1 MATLRSLRLKER
13 CGKGDKRRRDN
24 TDCKTAGPQDIMTIM
39 EELVFAFPTDHLWK
53 LITYKEKGLI
63 RGNREVLKKI
73 IQNGLFLKRSE
84 LEEDPSFKQII
95 PYAIISNKE
104 PERGGVRQRQSFY
117 LFRRTSGQT
126 EKRLHNKFS
135 LGVGGHMNPN
145 DSMESREQYLIDELK
160 RELYEEVKLLNE
172 CLIEEIEFIGFI
184 NDDTIPVGRVHI
196 GLLYNIHV
204 SNKEVYINETDK
216 MTADWIDK
224 SNLAEFYWEMET
236 WSKIAFDFYIK

>member
-1 MATLRSLRLKER
+1 MVE
-13 CGKGDKRRRDN
+13 N
-24 TDCKTAGPQDIMTIM
+24 M
-39 EELVFAFPTDHLWK
+39 EELVFAFPTDGLWK
-53 LITYKEKGLI
+53 LITYKKKGLI
-63 RGNREVLKKI
+63 RGNSEVLKKI
-73 IQNGLFLKRSE
+73 VQNGLFLRRSE

-104 PERGGVRQRQSFY
+104 PEQSGVRQSQSFY

-135 LGVGGHMNPN
+135 LGVGGHMNPI
-145 DSMESREQYLIDELK
+145 DSMESKDQYLIDELK
-160 RELYEEVKLLNE
+160 RELYEEVKLLNG
-172 CLIEEIEFIGFI
+172 CLIEDIEFIGFI

-224 SNLAEFYWEMET
+224 SNLADFYGGMET
-236 WSKIAFDFYIK
+236 WTKIAFDYYIKD

>member
-1 MATLRSLRLKER
+1 
-13 CGKGDKRRRDN
+13 
-24 TDCKTAGPQDIMTIM
+24 M
-39 EELVFAFPTDHLWK
+39 EELVFAIPTDRFWK
-53 LITYKEKGLI
+53 LITYKKKGLI
-63 RGNREVLKKI
+63 KENSKVLKRI
-73 IQNGLFLKRSE
+73 VQNGLFLRRSE

-104 PERGGVRQRQSFY
+104 PELSGVRQSQSYY
-117 LFRRTSGQT
+117 LFRRESRQA
-126 EKRLHNKFS
+126 EKRLHNKIS
-135 LGVGGHMNPN
+135 LGVGGHMNPG
-145 DSMESREQYLIDELK
+145 DSMESEEQYLIDELK
-160 RELYEEVKLLNE
+160 RELYEEVKLLNG

-224 SNLAEFYWEMET
+224 PNLAEFYEGMET
-236 WSKIAFDFYIK
+236 WSKITFDFYIK

>member
-1 MATLRSLRLKER
+1 
-13 CGKGDKRRRDN
+13 
-24 TDCKTAGPQDIMTIM
+24 M
-39 EELVFAFPTDHLWK
+39 EELVFAFPTDELWK
-53 LITYKEKGLI
+53 LMTYKKKGLI
-63 RGNREVLKKI
+63 KENSEVLKRI
-73 IQNGLFLKRSE
+73 VQNGLFLRRSE

-104 PERGGVRQRQSFY
+104 PDPPAGGGVRQSQSFY
-117 LFRRTSGQT
+117 LFKRTSKQT

-145 DSMESREQYLIDELK
+145 DSMESKEQYLIDELK
-160 RELYEEVKLLNE
+160 RELYEEVKLLNG
-172 CLIEEIEFIGFI
+172 CLIEDIEFIGFI
-184 NDDTIPVGRVHI
+184 NDDTISVGSVHI

-224 SNLAEFYWEMET
+224 SNLAEFYEGMET
-236 WSKIAFDFYIK
+236 WTKITFDFYIK

>member
-1 MATLRSLRLKER
+1 MV
-13 CGKGDKRRRDN
+13 CF
-24 TDCKTAGPQDIMTIM
+24 
-39 EELVFAFPTDHLWK
+39 V
-53 LITYKEKGLI
+53 
-63 RGNREVLKKI
+63 
-73 IQNGLFLKRSE
+73 KRSE

-95 PYAIISNKE
+95 PYAIISNKN
-104 PERGGVRQRQSFY
+104 RTKRSRQSQSFY

-135 LGVGGHMNPN
+135 LGVGGHMNPD
-145 DSMESREQYLIDELK
+145 DSMESKEQYLIDELK
-160 RELYEEVKLLNE
+160 RELFEEVKLLNG
-172 CLIEEIEFIGFI
+172 CLIEDIEFIGFI

-224 SNLAEFYWEMET
+224 SNLAEFYGGMET
-236 WSKIAFDFYIK
+236 WTKIAFDFYIK

>member
-1 MATLRSLRLKER
+1 M
-13 CGKGDKRRRDN
+13 N
-24 TDCKTAGPQDIMTIM
+24 NM
-39 EELVFAFPTDHLWK
+39 EELVFAFPTDKFWK
-53 LITYKEKGLI
+53 LMTYKKKGLI
-63 RGNREVLKKI
+63 RENSEVLKKI
-73 IQNGLFLKRSE
+73 VQNGLFLRRSE

-104 PERGGVRQRQSFY
+104 SFY
-117 LFRRTSGQT
+117 LFKRTFKQT

-145 DSMESREQYLIDELK
+145 DSMESKEQYLIDELK
-160 RELYEEVKLLNE
+160 RELFEEVKLLNG
-172 CLIEEIEFIGFI
+172 CLIEDIEFIGFI
-184 NDDTIPVGRVHI
+184 NDDTIPVGSVHI

-224 SNLAEFYWEMET
+224 SNLAEFYEGMET
-236 WSKIAFDFYIK
+236 WTKITFDFYIK

>member
-1 MATLRSLRLKER
+1 M
-13 CGKGDKRRRDN
+13 D
-24 TDCKTAGPQDIMTIM
+24 
-39 EELVFAFPTDHLWK
+39 ELAFAFPTEALWK
-53 LITYKEKGLI
+53 LMTYKQKGLI
-63 RGNREVLKKI
+63 KGNSEVLKKI
-73 IQNGLFLKRSE
+73 VQNGLFLRRSE

-104 PERGGVRQRQSFY
+104 PERSGVRQRQSFY
-117 LFRRTSGQT
+117 LFRRTSKQT

-135 LGVGGHMNPN
+135 LGVGGHMNPDN
-145 DSMESREQYLIDELK
+145 SMEPKEQYLIDELK
-160 RELYEEVKLLNE
+160 RELYEEVKLLNG
-172 CLIEEIEFIGFI
+172 CLIEDIEFIGFI

-224 SNLAEFYWEMET
+224 SILAEFYGEMET
-236 WSKIAFDFYIK
+236 WTKIAFDFYIK

>member
-1 MATLRSLRLKER
+1 
-13 CGKGDKRRRDN
+13 
-24 TDCKTAGPQDIMTIM
+24 M
-39 EELVFAFPTDHLWK
+39 EELVFAFPTAEFWK
-53 LITYKEKGLI
+53 LMTYKKKGLI
-63 RGNREVLKKI
+63 KGNSEVLKRI
-73 IQNGLFLKRSE
+73 VQNGLFLRRSE

-104 PERGGVRQRQSFY
+104 PERSGVRQCQSFY
-117 LFRRTSGQT
+117 LFKRTSKQT

-145 DSMESREQYLIDELK
+145 DSMESKEQYLIDELK
-160 RELYEEVKLLNE
+160 RELYEEVKLLNG
-172 CLIEEIEFIGFI
+172 CLIEDIEFIGFI
-184 NDDTIPVGRVHI
+184 NDDTISVGSVHI

-224 SNLAEFYWEMET
+224 PNLAEFYEGMET
-236 WSKIAFDFYIK
+236 WTKITFDFYIK